1 MSDPVDVISTARFC
15 PACHE
20 PVDAFRSG
28 GVRPRPNARCP
39 NCGALERHRFLAVL
53 LDGLGPALTRAST
66 VVDIAPTRYTTAH
79 LDRLEVA
86 RYVRVDLDPDADGR
100 AVDVQASLTHLP
112 FPADSVDLLLCYHV
126 LEHVP
131 DDRAAMREIA
141 RVLRPGGR
149 ALVQVPFRGS
159 RETDEDPDAPEDE
172 RIARFGQADHV
183 RWYGGD
189 FEDRLAEAGLV
200 GSRIHPVDLLGQDLT
215 TSIGARATEPVWVL
229 RRARPDES
237 AVIEHVVAPRNELLS
252 GLHALALSAAADRV
266 EKLGTEVEAL
276 RADRD
281 RVRGERDR
289 VKAERDRW
297 RSRHERITGH
307 PAARVVAAPYRW
319 LQRR

>member
-1 MSDPVDVISTARFC
+1 MSDPVGVTPAIRFC

-28 GVRPRPNARCP
+28 GVRPRPDARCP

-66 VVDIAPTRYTTAH
+66 VVDIAPSRYTTAH
-79 LDRLEVA
+79 LDRLAVG
-86 RYVRVDLDPDADGR
+86 RYVRLDLDPDADGR

-159 RETDEDPDAPEDE
+159 RETDEDPEASEDE

-183 RWYGGD
+183 RWYGRD
-189 FEDRLAEAGLV
+189 FEDRLAEARLT
-200 GSRIHPVDLLGQDLT
+200 GSRINPVDLLGQDLT
-215 TSIGARATEPVWVL
+215 TTVGAKAREAVWVL
-229 RRARPDES
+229 RRARPEES
-237 AVIEHVVAPRNELLS
+237 AVVEHVVAPRNELLS
-252 GLHALALSAAADRV
+252 GLHALALTAAAERV
-266 EKLGTEVEAL
+266 ARLEAEVAAL
-276 RADRD
+276 SADRD
-281 RVRGERDR
+281 RVRSERDR

-307 PAARVVAAPYRW
+307 PAVRVAAAPYRW

>member
-1 MSDPVDVISTARFC
+1 MSDPVDVTSTVRFC

-20 PVDAFRSG
+20 PIEAFRSG
-28 GVRPRPNARCP
+28 GVRRRPNARCP

-53 LDGLGPALTRAST
+53 LDGFGPALTGAST
-66 VVDIAPTRYTTAH
+66 VVDIAPSRYTTAH
-79 LDRLEVA
+79 LDRLEVG
-86 RYVRVDLDPDADGR
+86 RYVRLDLDPDADGR
-100 AVDVQASLTHLP
+100 AVDVQASLTQLP
-112 FPADSVDLLLCYHV
+112 FPADSVDLVLCYHV

-149 ALVQVPFRGS
+149 ALVQVPFRGN
-159 RETDEDPDAPEDE
+159 RETDEDPDALEDE

-183 RWYGGD
+183 RWYGRD

-200 GSRIHPVDLLGQDLT
+200 GSRIHPVDLLGPDLT
-215 TSIGARATEPVWVL
+215 TAIGAKASEAVWVL
-229 RRARPDES
+229 RRGGPDER
-237 AVIEHVVAPRNELLS
+237 AVVEHVVAPRNELLS
-252 GLHALALSAAADRV
+252 GLHALARSAAAARV
-266 EKLGTEVEAL
+266 AKLEAEVAAL

-307 PAARVVAAPYRW
+307 PAVQLAAAPYRW